1 MERLSK
7 SDVVD
12 AIAKATGL
20 SKKDTD
26 AVVSEFTTVLE
37 DALKQGKEVLIHK
50 LGAFKVTQRQARVG
64 RNPKTGEEIKIPATK
79 VAKFVPAK
87 SLKEQITK

>member
-26 AVVSEFTTVLE
+26 AVVSEFTTVIE

>member
-26 AVVSEFTTVLE
+26 AVVSEFTTVIE

-64 RNPKTGEEIKIPATK
+64 RNPKTGEEIKIAATK